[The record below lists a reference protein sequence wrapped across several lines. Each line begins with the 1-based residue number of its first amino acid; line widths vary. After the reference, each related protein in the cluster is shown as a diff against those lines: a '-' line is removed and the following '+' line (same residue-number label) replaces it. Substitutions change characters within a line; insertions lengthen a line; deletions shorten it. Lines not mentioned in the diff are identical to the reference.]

1 MTIFKKELRAG
12 AVSFLVWTAVIGG
25 FMAVCV
31 GLYPSMEGGMGDM
44 SVLFASMG
52 DFSAAFGLDKLEFG
66 TILGFYGTECGN
78 VLGLGGAF
86 FAALTAM
93 GLLAGEE
100 GGHTAEFL
108 LTHPVSRVRIAGEKL
123 AALAVMI
130 LALNLV
136 CLACGAGSILAIGKE
151 AAWGDLLRYHGA
163 LLLMQLEVGGLCF
176 GLSSLLRRSSFGL
189 AMGLAAGLYF
199 LGLLIN
205 LDEDMAFLRF
215 VTPYYYAD
223 AARVFAGESLTA
235 SILAG
240 CAWGLLGAAFGLR
253 RYAGKDLGNL

>member
-1 MTIFKKELRAG
+1 MTILKKELRSG
-12 AVSFLVWTAVIGG
+12 AVSLAVWSAVIGG
-25 FMAVCV
+25 LMAVCV
-31 GLYPSMEGGMGDM
+31 ALYPSMED
-44 SVLFASMG
+44 SMG
-52 DFSAAFGLDKLEFG
+52 DVSALFAGMGEFSAAFGLDKLQFG
-66 TILGFYGTECGN
+66 TIMGFYGTECGN

-86 FAALTAM
+86 FAAITAM

-108 LTHPVSRVRIAGEKL
+108 LTHPVSRTRIAGEKL

-136 CLACGAGSILAIGKE
+136 SFACGAGGILAIE
-151 AAWGDLLRYHGA
+151 AEADWGDLLRYHGA
-163 LLLMQLEVGGLCF
+163 MLLMQLEIGGVCF
-176 GLSSLLRRSSFGL
+176 GLSAFLRRSSFGL

-205 LDEDMAFLRF
+205 LDERMEPLRF

-223 AARVFAGESLTA
+223 AARIFAHESLLP
-235 SILAG
+235 SLLAG
-240 CAWGLLGAAFGLR
+240 CALGILCAGLGLR
-253 RYAGKDLGNL
+253 RYAGKDIAA